1 MCQIRCQGSGGQ
13 SFGAFLPQGITIRV
27 HGDANDY
34 FGKGLS
40 GGKLSITPDERASY
54 RASDNIIIGNVAL
67 YGATSGEAYINGI
80 AGERFAVR
88 NSGATA
94 VVEGCGDHALEYMTG
109 GCVLIL
115 GRTGKNVA
123 AGMSGGI
130 AYLLDEDHDLYLR
143 LNKAMVTMEVV
154 SEEKDLD
161 RIREMLEKYVRET
174 KSEHGAQILEHFDVY
189 AGQFKK
195 IIPND
200 YRRMMQ
206 CIHHYQQH
214 GFSPEEAKL
223 RAFEQMKGGK

>member
-1 MCQIRCQGSGGQ
+1 M
-13 SFGAFLPQGITIRV
+13 
-27 HGDANDY
+27 
-34 FGKGLS
+34 
-40 GGKLSITPDERASY
+40 
-54 RASDNIIIGNVAL
+54 
-67 YGATSGEAYINGI
+67 
-80 AGERFAVR
+80 
-88 NSGATA
+88 
-94 VVEGCGDHALEYMTG
+94 VEGCGDHALEYMTG